1 MRRKAQVS
9 KNLIPKK
16 PMKYKFHIPS
26 KKLPGSLAQKICSPL
41 WKSIIDS
48 IEAGNVEPVQA
59 LVKSI
64 DKHQEAICLPHPFL
78 ENLDTF
84 VTKNMRQGMC
94 NFIFFSDSSNQNQ
107 WILCQCTSFVDAIF
121 TESYAGKHKSSV
133 NDDAILNAIRKL
145 FNGKNKISSR
155 RYGTKKATFS
165 GYLLD
170 QKRPYH
176 HFYDQLKWLVWLET
190 DKPIRSNNSFFI
202 PSHYK
207 KLSVAQKNKPTFSLF
222 PLVIGSNQLGMKLD
236 QYSEKM
242 EKVVY
247 LDSTQGWR
255 NNVIRSRWNQVFNQ
269 IKKVFNKSNT
279 LTLWFG
285 ISGQKRIWIEQED
298 FLPAFVQQL
307 TPWFDSFVFMID
319 GFTEYENSNHARLN
333 GSKATPVNQ
342 DLEVVASIRK
352 KLLPF
357 SNVSVV
363 SLVGQTYREKIQHCQ
378 AVDFFIANA
387 GAGQLVPHRFC
398 KKPGI
403 LHSNEKHCVFPTG
416 INNTTVKIVDKSLVK
431 DVGNLFAKGTPN
443 KNLGAGLISY
453 SINSKIVINMTK
465 QMLNLD
471 DEAMS
476 SVNK

>member
-1 MRRKAQVS
+1 
-9 KNLIPKK
+9 
-16 PMKYKFHIPS
+16 
-26 KKLPGSLAQKICSPL
+26 
-41 WKSIIDS
+41 
-48 IEAGNVEPVQA
+48 
-59 LVKSI
+59 
-64 DKHQEAICLPHPFL
+64 
-78 ENLDTF
+78 
-84 VTKNMRQGMC
+84 
-94 NFIFFSDSSNQNQ
+94 
-107 WILCQCTSFVDAIF
+107 
-121 TESYAGKHKSSV
+121 
-133 NDDAILNAIRKL
+133 
-145 FNGKNKISSR
+145 
-155 RYGTKKATFS
+155 
-165 GYLLD
+165 
-170 QKRPYH
+170 
-176 HFYDQLKWLVWLET
+176 
-190 DKPIRSNNSFFI
+190 
-202 PSHYK
+202 
-207 KLSVAQKNKPTFSLF
+207 
-222 PLVIGSNQLGMKLD
+222 MKLD

-247 LDSTQGWR
+247 LDSTQGWH

-298 FLPAFVQQL
+298 FLPAFVQEL

-319 GFTEYENSNHARLN
+319 GFTEYENSNHARLS